1 MRLSGIA
8 FAALAVLATG
18 CLDNQT
24 IGPSAVPAGGTNFR
38 GYIAVGTSITAGI
51 QSAGIN
57 DSTQRKA
64 FPYLL
69 ATAMGLT
76 PNANW
81 YYPGF
86 TAPGCPPPYTNPLTQ
101 TRVGSGAASDC
112 NLVSPL
118 SVPGKQ
124 GWFNNLGVPSLRAA
138 HVLNIRDLTFP
149 RTDSLFLAQFI
160 TGSRNPID
168 VVLAAK
174 PAFVT
179 LEIGGN
185 DVLGAATEGDT
196 TLLTSVANFE
206 AQFAAIADTLALAG
220 AKVAVINIP
229 NVTVIPHFSAGV
241 ILWCLHNGGAT
252 CPGAAGFPPA
262 TLPYSSPNFIVDSSC
277 IATAIYPSKGTG
289 DSMLVTFPAI
299 AQITGTLAAGGAAT
313 LNCASGTATVNK
325 GAGFVP
331 AGAVLTKATVKAIA
345 TRVLTL
351 DAFIQA
357 QATSRGWAFVDFNG
371 LLTANAALI
380 PHFPHFSAPDT
391 LFGTLVSLDGIHPS
405 NAGHKAIADAFVAAI
420 NAKYGTT
427 LTPP

>member
-1 MRLSGIA
+1 MRLSGIT

-24 IGPSAVPAGGTNFR
+24 IGPAAASVGGATFR
-38 GYIAVGTSITAGI
+38 GYVALGTSISAGI
-51 QSAGIN
+51 QSAGID
-57 DSTQRKA
+57 DSTQRNA

-69 ATAMGLT
+69 ATAMGFS

-86 TAPGCPPPYTNPLTQ
+86 TAPGCPPPYTNPLTRS
-101 TRVGSGAASDC
+101 RVGGGADTTC

-118 SVPGKQ
+118 SVPTKQ
-124 GWFNNLGVPSLRAA
+124 GWFNNLGVPSARIA
-138 HVLNIRDLTFP
+138 HLLNIRDLTFP
-149 RTDSLFLAQFI
+149 RTDTLFLAQFI

-168 VVLAAK
+168 IVYAAR
-174 PAFVT
+174 PGFVT

-185 DVLGAATEGDT
+185 DVLSAATEGDS

-206 AQFAAIADTLALAG
+206 AQFTAVADTLALIG
-220 AKVAVINIP
+220 AKVAVTNIP

-241 ILWCLHNGGAT
+241 ILYCLKNGGAA
-252 CPGAAGFPPA
+252 CPSPLPPA
-262 TLPYSSPNFIVDSSC
+262 TAPYNLATFVVDASC
-277 IATAIYPSKGTG
+277 APSAAGGVG

-313 LNCASGTATVNK
+313 LNCATGTATVNQ

-331 AGAVLTKATVKAIA
+331 AGAVVTKATVKAIVV
-345 TRVLTL
+345 RLLTFN
-351 DAFIQA
+351 AFIQA
-357 QATSRGWAFVDFNG
+357 QATTRGWAFVDFNG
-371 LLTANAALI
+371 LLTANKALI
-380 PHFPHFSAPDT
+380 PPFPIFAAGPPPSVS
-391 LFGTLVSLDGIHPS
+391 FGPLVSLDGIHPS
-405 NAGHKAIADAFVAAI
+405 PAGHKAIADAFVAAI